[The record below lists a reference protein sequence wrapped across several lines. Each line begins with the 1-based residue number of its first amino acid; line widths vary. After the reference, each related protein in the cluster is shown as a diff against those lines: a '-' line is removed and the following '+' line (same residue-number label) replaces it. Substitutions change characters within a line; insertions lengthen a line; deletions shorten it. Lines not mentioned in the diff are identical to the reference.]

1 MKCTIEAQC
10 LLHCKKTKM
19 PWRAVRPAVGFYI
32 ENKTSGAFDNKM
44 FDSRFS
50 FKSVLLVGERSSFL
64 DKNFLRGLVPLI
76 SHATLFTLYTIY
88 VQCEDRW

>member
-1 MKCTIEAQC
+1 
-10 LLHCKKTKM
+10 M

-64 DKNFLRGLVPLI
+64 DKTF
-76 SHATLFTLYTIY
+76 
-88 VQCEDRW
+88 